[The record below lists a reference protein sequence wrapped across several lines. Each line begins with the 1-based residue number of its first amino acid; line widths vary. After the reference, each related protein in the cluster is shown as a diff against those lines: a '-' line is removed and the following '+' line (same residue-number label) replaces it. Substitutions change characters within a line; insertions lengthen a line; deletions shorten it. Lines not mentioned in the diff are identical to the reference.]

1 MIIGVFGGTFD
12 PVHNGHM
19 VAAREVVNQL
29 ALDKLYMVV
38 AGMPWQKVDHSE
50 ITRAEDRF
58 AMVRVALE
66 DPEWAT
72 SLHGVEASRMEIDR
86 SGLSYTADTLLDLHN
101 QHPGDDLVLVVG
113 SDVAADMHTWHRV
126 DEVAKL
132 CRLAVVTRKLGEIS
146 PAPAISSCIDLGF
159 DVVAVSIPFEDIS
172 SSEIRRRIASGES
185 ITGMVPG
192 SVEAYIKEKGLYRE

>member
-19 VAAREVVNQL
+19 VAAREVVDQL

-58 AMVRVALE
+58 AMVRVALN

-86 SGLSYTADTLLDLHN
+86 SGVQTKGNSGNRTSGNSGNRTEEN
-101 QHPGDDLVLVVG
+101 SGIGTG
-113 SDVAADMHTWHRV
+113 S
-126 DEVAKL
+126 KSSG
-132 CRLAVVTRKLGEIS
+132 VTR
-146 PAPAISSCIDLGF
+146 
-159 DVVAVSIPFEDIS
+159 V
-172 SSEIRRRIASGES
+172 
-185 ITGMVPG
+185 
-192 SVEAYIKEKGLYRE
+192 